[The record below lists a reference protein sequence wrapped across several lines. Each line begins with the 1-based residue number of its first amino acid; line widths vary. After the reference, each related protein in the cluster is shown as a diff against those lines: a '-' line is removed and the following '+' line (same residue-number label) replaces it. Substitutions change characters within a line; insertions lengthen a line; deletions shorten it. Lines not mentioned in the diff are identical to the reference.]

1 MSVPMRIEDL
11 ENMLSRSPKT
21 TPSRLNGNQARNIRR
36 EKAEAPGGG
45 GGALSRTL
53 PGCTPS
59 VSGDLHVT
67 ESVVCSRACPGQ
79 VVEGATW
86 VDAEPESD
94 FILFRS
100 EK

>member
-45 GGALSRTL
+45 GARYLGL
-53 PGCTPS
+53 
-59 VSGDLHVT
+59 
-67 ESVVCSRACPGQ
+67 CPDVRRRYQ
-79 VVEGATW
+79 VIYT
-86 VDAEPESD
+86 
-94 FILFRS
+94 
-100 EK
+100 